1 MRYIAVLTA
10 LFLSAPAFAGDQYTF
25 SISHGHGVESARA
38 GKVFAAGASYRVEL
52 DPEDGE
58 LPLYPVVV
66 STDGGEHETAIDPA
80 RRFYYSLKHEANPT
94 SSLFKLFPIRPLS
107 QTVTNVQFAVVE
119 EPAPEPVSGLKTR
132 EFEIRL
138 SYDTKVQIFKN
149 ETVPGKVSLWARYWM
164 AEDREIAVPVRLR
177 PALRSGIPEID
188 SRLSGA
194 LAKLRGLPVKQEVTI
209 TAESPGNEP
218 QKSIETW
225 TIRNLHTVAVK
236 PGQFV
241 VPKGFQYHEPVALGP
256 GLPADLPGLGGPAKV
271 ETPPPGE

>member
-1 MRYIAVLTA
+1 MRYLAVLA
-10 LFLSAPAFAGDQYTF
+10 FLFLSMPVFAGDQYTF
-25 SISHGHGVESARA
+25 RISYGHGVESAQA

-52 DPEDGE
+52 DPKDGE
-58 LPLYPVVV
+58 IPLYPVVV

-94 SSLFKLFPIRPLS
+94 SSLFTLFPIRPLS

-132 EFEIRL
+132 EYEIRL
-138 SYDTKVQIFKN
+138 SYDTKVKISKS
-149 ETVPGKVSLWARYWM
+149 ETVPGKVSLQARYWM
-164 AEDREIAVPVRLR
+164 ADREVAVPVRLR

-218 QKSIETW
+218 RKSITTR
-225 TIRNLHTVAVK
+225 TISNLHTAVAK
-236 PGQFV
+236 PGQFA
-241 VPKGFQYHEPVALGP
+241 VPKGFQYHEPVLSRP
-256 GLPADLPGLGGPAKV
+256 GLPADLPGLGGPV
-271 ETPPPGE
+271 TVTTPPPGA